1 MANTLQK
8 LIYSLSATAPLC
20 FTFAILWA
28 TQKGTWI
35 VPMVCLSL
43 SILLFLF
50 LKRFF
55 TRSERDLAAIK
66 IRINNLS
73 PKDLWV
79 MAYCITYALPFVS
92 LAIDGLNVIIFGI
105 IVTLIVAV
113 IIFANSVTFNPLS
126 LFLGYHFY
134 EISAEN
140 GVSGYLLLSKRS
152 LRNVNQVTK
161 VKRVFEFLLL
171 DTEE

>member
-20 FTFAILWA
+20 FTFAILWFI
-28 TQKGTWI
+28 QKGTCI

-43 SILLFLF
+43 SVLLFLF

-55 TRSERDLAAIK
+55 IRCERNLAVIT
-66 IRINNLS
+66 IRVKDLS
-73 PKDLWV
+73 PKDLRV
-79 MAYCITYALPFVS
+79 IAYCTTYALPFVS
-92 LAIDGLNVIIFGI
+92 LVIDGLNVIVFGLV
-105 IVTLIVAV
+105 VTLIMAV
-113 IIFANSVTFNPLS
+113 ILFANSVTFNPLS
-126 LFLGYHFY
+126 FFLGYHFY

-140 GVSGYLLLSKRS
+140 GVSGYLLLSRRS
-152 LRNVNQVTK
+152 LRNVDQVTK
-161 VKRVFEFLLL
+161 VKRVFEFLLI